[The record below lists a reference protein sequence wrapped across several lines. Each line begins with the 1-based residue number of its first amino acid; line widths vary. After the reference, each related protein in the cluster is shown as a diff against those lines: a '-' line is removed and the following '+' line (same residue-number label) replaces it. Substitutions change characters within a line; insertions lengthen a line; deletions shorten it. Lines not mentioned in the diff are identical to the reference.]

1 MIYGV
6 YTVRDLLTGFMS
18 LSLDVNDP
26 SARRNFAHAVNRA
39 DSLFN
44 SHPEHYV
51 LYKVGTFDTEK
62 GEICPCDHE
71 IITDAVSEKE
81 V

>member
-1 MIYGV
+1 MKYGL
-6 YTVRDLLTGFMS
+6 YSIRDLLVGFNGVS
-18 LSLDVNDP
+18 IDFSDD
-26 SARRNFAHAVNRA
+26 SARRNFAHAVNRS

-51 LYKVGTFDTEK
+51 LYKVGEFDSHT
-62 GEICPCDHE
+62 GEITACDHQ
-71 IITDAVSEKE
+71 IVTDAINVKE

>member
-1 MIYGV
+1 MKYGL
-6 YTVRDLLTGFMS
+6 YSIRDLLTGFTGVS
-18 LSLDVNDP
+18 VDINDA
-26 SARRNFAHAVNRA
+26 SARRNFAHAVNRS

-51 LYKVGTFDTEK
+51 LYKVGEFDSET
-62 GEICPCDHE
+62 GVIIPCDHQ
-71 IITDAVSEKE
+71 IITDANNEKE

>member
-1 MIYGV
+1 MKYGL
-6 YTVRDLLTGFMS
+6 YSIRDLLTGFTGVS
-18 LSLDVNDP
+18 VDINDA
-26 SARRNFAHAVNRA
+26 SARRNFAHAVNRS

-51 LYKVGTFDTEK
+51 LYKVGEFDSET
-62 GEICPCDHE
+62 GVIISCDHQ
-71 IITDAVSEKE
+71 IITDANNEKE